1 MPADTRRYVDL
12 EGLRLFKEKL
22 DIKFQESKDY
32 VNDLLEGAV
41 VQKQVFYA
49 LDEGLNRIPVYEEA
63 TGTASGEE
71 VYYERSG
78 NGSVSSPYVYTV
90 ADPQPTEG
98 TELEEGLYYRTGE
111 YETTLIDS
119 GDPVIDPET
128 GEYVYVMA
136 TILDGNGEITEAE
149 IRELFEG
156 GN

>member
-1 MPADTRRYVDL
+1 MPTETRRYVDL
-12 EGLRLFKEKL
+12 EGLRLFKQKL
-22 DIKFQESKDY
+22 DIKFQESKEY
-32 VNDLLEGAV
+32 VDELLEGAV
-41 VQKQVFYA
+41 VDKQVFYA

-90 ADPQPTEG
+90 ADPQPEAG
-98 TELEEGLYYRTGE
+98 TELEDGLYYRTGE

-128 GEYVYVMA
+128 GEYVYVKA
-136 TILDGNGEITEAE
+136 TILDGQGEITEAE
-149 IRELFEG
+149 IRELFEE